1 MVGHQLWDCCQNTAR
16 GDKEQGA
23 ESMKQNI
30 LLLVHNDQKIRKQG
44 KDRKCDN
51 NKEKNIRV
59 QESVQRMTCRVM
71 NISINSP
78 VR

>member
-30 LLLVHNDQKIRKQG
+30 LLLVHNEQKSE
-44 KDRKCDN
+44 
-51 NKEKNIRV
+51 NKEKIGNAIIIRKK
-59 QESVQRMTCRVM
+59 
-71 NISINSP
+71 I
-78 VR
+78 